1 MNALRPGLFN
11 GERQHFRDPSM
22 NAMRLKLQR
31 SEKIRLLRAD
41 SGVFDDKL
49 LSFFGTAPAALHCIG
64 QAHSLGEP
72 RRPTRV
78 EQWMVLDDDD
88 AAGELRLKL
97 LGLSVERRFV
107 VIRERV
113 REGRDSARSPAKLK
127 IGRRLESSA
136 EAKLYGFH
144 PSSLSSGRGSKPLC
158 GCVAEAAHSV
168 LEGVVRLWVC

>member
-1 MNALRPGLFN
+1 
-11 GERQHFRDPSM
+11 
-22 NAMRLKLQR
+22 
-31 SEKIRLLRAD
+31 
-41 SGVFDDKL
+41 
-49 LSFFGTAPAALHCIG
+49 
-64 QAHSLGEP
+64 
-72 RRPTRV
+72 
-78 EQWMVLDDDD
+78 MVLDDDD